1 MDGSVGA
8 GFKPP
13 GEMIRG
19 TVPLLLSGAGMA
31 RFLRVSRYESVGA
44 QLEPRVN
51 MLRADAI
58 DVLDV
63 EQAVPEAPDLA
74 PGVVS
79 TARASSQLYI
89 VIEHV
94 GYTSY
99 SIEIIF

>member
-1 MDGSVGA
+1 
-8 GFKPP
+8 
-13 GEMIRG
+13 
-19 TVPLLLSGAGMA
+19 
-31 RFLRVSRYESVGA
+31 
-44 QLEPRVN
+44 

-63 EQAVPEAPDLA
+63 EQAVPEALDLA

-89 VIEHV
+89 VIEQV

-99 SIEIIF
+99 LIEIIF

>member
-1 MDGSVGA
+1 MTRW
-8 GFKPP
+8 
-13 GEMIRG
+13 RG
-19 TVPLLLSGAGMA
+19 
-31 RFLRVSRYESVGA
+31 VGA
-44 QLEPRVN
+44 QLKPRVK

-63 EQAVPEAPDLA
+63 EQAVPEALDLA

-89 VIEHV
+89 VIEQV

-99 SIEIIF
+99 LIEIIF